1 MPVGRDLLAAW
12 AAMSL
17 ATGTPAREVVILVA
31 SDDPPPPPRQVRLGF
46 VNVELAKSH
55 G

>member
-31 SDDPPPPPRQVRLGF
+31 SDDPPPRQVRLGF